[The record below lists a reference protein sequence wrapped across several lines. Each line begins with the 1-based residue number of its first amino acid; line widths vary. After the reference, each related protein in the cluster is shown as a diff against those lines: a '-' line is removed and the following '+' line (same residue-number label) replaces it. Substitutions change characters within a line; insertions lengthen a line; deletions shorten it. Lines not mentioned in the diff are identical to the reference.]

1 MQNHNNE
8 NHNQDVNAANPLDKP
23 PVSERKREA
32 NRQNAQKSTGPKTEA
47 GKERSSRN
55 AVKHG
60 MWSER
65 DTPLYGE
72 EHQDFLRKLAAL
84 REYYQPDGPL
94 EEFEVER
101 IAHMQRR
108 MARATRFENASVS
121 LLQLDAIRWDDL
133 QRRNVEE
140 VVKEVT
146 EIFKKY
152 PKVKPIAI
160 DDVDTSTPPTEVA
173 VPEIDE
179 REQLEDNN
187 QDTEAVSQGDDYQR
201 FKEYLSFVD
210 QGHSRRSEMAK
221 LEKAS
226 LPKAEDMNI
235 VLRADSAAE
244 KSLARAIKRLEELQA
259 KRKEREKTYR
269 LDDVDDSDDVITV

>member
-1 MQNHNNE
+1 MEHFDDQNGNN
-8 NHNQDVNAANPLDKP
+8 ANPLEKAPISD
-23 PVSERKREA
+23 RKLEA
-32 NRQNAQKSTGPKTEA
+32 NRKNAQKSTGPKTEA

-72 EHQDFLRKLAAL
+72 EHQDFLLKLAAL
-84 REYYQPDGPL
+84 REYYEPKGPL

-121 LLQLDAIRWDDL
+121 LLQLDAIRWDTIQVQNMQEACRAVDEIL
-133 QRRNVEE
+133 QNMPHLNRRRD
-140 VVKEVT
+140 K
-146 EIFKKY
+146 
-152 PKVKPIAI
+152 
-160 DDVDTSTPPTEVA
+160 DHVDTSTPPTEAA
-173 VPEIDE
+173 VPELEE
-179 REQLEDNN
+179 REQVEDNN
-187 QDTEAVSQGDDYQR
+187 QDTEPVSPVESHEQ
-201 FKEYLSFVD
+201 SFIKHMAFLD
-210 QGHSRRSEMAK
+210 ENHSRRSEMAK

-244 KSLARAIKRLEELQA
+244 KSLFRSIKRLEELQA
-259 KRKEREKTYR
+259 KRKEKENASK
-269 LDDVDDSDDVITV
+269 VSGWADSDEVITV